1 MSYTVVIEGIDR
13 LRDALRKSP
22 ETVAKRLESGLEA
35 ASLVVL
41 KNANETNVP
50 HKSGNLLRS
59 FTVRKSLLQ
68 REVFPDSKKAPYAI
82 YVHEGTKAHRI
93 VPRSKKALYWA
104 GARHPVKGVNHP
116 GTKANKFMPR
126 ILDRATPE
134 IQRGMLQVVEKIL
147 NDLATK

>member
-1 MSYTVVIEGIDR
+1 MSYVVTIEGLDKI
-13 LRDALRKSP
+13 RDALKKSP
-22 ETVAKRLESGLEA
+22 DIVAGRLEKGLEA

-41 KNANETNVP
+41 KNANESNVP

-59 FTVRKSLLQ
+59 FTVRKSFLQ
-68 REVFPDSKKAPYAI
+68 REIYPDLKKAPYAL

-93 VPRSKKALYWA
+93 VPRSKKALYWT
-104 GARHPVKGVNHP
+104 GAAHPVKSVNHP

-134 IQRGMLQVVEKIL
+134 IQRGMMQVLDAIL
-147 NDLATK
+147 KDLTS